1 MLHKTVAE
9 IREMSN
15 AEYVG
20 WNVYLGRKA
29 QRAQMTMGR
38 EGR

>member
-1 MLHKTVAE
+1 
-9 IREMSN
+9 MSN

-29 QRAQMTMGR
+29 QQQQMAMG
-38 EGR
+38 GDGQ